1 MEAGGYYGRAWSH
14 KNIRLTG
21 PYVMQYILIL
31 SSPPFLAASIYM
43 ILGRLAR
50 NLDAKEC
57 SAMSPRWSSKL
68 FVLVDT
74 ICFATQFA
82 GAILSGDTNQQTA
95 HNGSHIVLGGL
106 FLQVFMFCLF
116 IFFTTTFH
124 RRFYRLRGTQPHLK
138 KHLIVLYITS
148 SIFLFRNIL
157 RIVEFAQGTTSGFIA
172 SHEIML
178 YLFDGTMMIS
188 VVLLFTA
195 IYPGSFFR
203 QIQKQKKGERIDSAN
218 EMAPFTKNYGGR

>member
-1 MEAGGYYGRAWSH
+1 
-14 KNIRLTG
+14 
-21 PYVMQYILIL
+21 MQYILIL
-31 SSPPFLAASIYM
+31 SSPPLIAASIYM

-82 GAILSGDTNQQTA
+82 GAILSGDTNKQTA
-95 HNGSHIVLGGL
+95 DNGSHIVLGGL
-106 FLQVFMFCLF
+106 FLQVCMFCLF
-116 IFFTTTFH
+116 IIFTTIFH
-124 RRFYRLRGTQPHLK
+124 RRFYRLRGTRLHLK

-148 SIFLFRNIL
+148 SIFLLRNIL
-157 RIVEFAQGTTSGFIA
+157 RIVEFTQGTTSGFIA

-178 YLFDGTMMIS
+178 YLFDGAMMIS

-218 EMAPFTKNYGGR
+218 EMAPSTKSYGGR